1 VGGDSEEHK
10 LYIKSK
16 CSLCLGGVRKGIFVN
31 CPYCDVDRKSF
42 IEAPFSSIKEILEA
56 HLSPTQKKELIKC
69 LTDEK
74 PE

>member
-1 VGGDSEEHK
+1 M
-10 LYIKSK
+10 LYIKAQ

-31 CPYCDVDRKSF
+31 CPYCDIDRKSF
-42 IEAPFSSIKEILEA
+42 IEAPFNSIKENLI
-56 HLSPTQKKELIKC
+56 HSLSNSQKKELIKC

>member
-1 VGGDSEEHK
+1 M
-10 LYIKSK
+10 LYIKAQ

-31 CPYCDVDRKSF
+31 CPYCDIDRKSF
-42 IEAPFSSIKEILEA
+42 IEAPFSSIKENLA
-56 HLSPTQKKELIKC
+56 HSLSSSQKKELIKC